1 MAELGVKIVEMEDGT
16 ILRLEPGTPTGDL
29 KVISEGVEEEPKVVK
44 TSPERELKPAAPAA
58 KKHEPAKKAPEAK
71 K

>member
-1 MAELGVKIVEMEDGT
+1 MAEAGVKIVEMEDGT

-44 TSPERELKPAAPAA
+44 TSPDREPSKP
-58 KKHEPAKKAPEAK
+58 KKTTEAK
-71 K
+71 KK